1 MTPTPLGRPLAAL
14 NAARSHAAL
23 TLAALGMACLTALMC
38 SPQIALIANQF
49 KPGNAGNLDANIK
62 KASSPL
68 MDSIEVIAISSLPLL
83 VLVGVAVWAVGSRKG
98 AESIV
103 KPILFVV
110 AVFSLPGIVA

>member
-1 MTPTPLGRPLAAL
+1 MTPIPLGRPLAAL

-23 TLAALGMACLTALMC
+23 TLTALGIACLTALMC

-68 MDSIEVIAISSLPLL
+68 MDSIEVLAIASLPLL
-83 VLVGVAVWAVGSRKG
+83 VLVGVVAWAVGSRKG

-103 KPILFVV
+103 KPILLVI